1 MDPTQEM
8 NDAIALHL
16 GRLLIENTALKIQQ
30 TRLQKALEEARK
42 PADVPADLPKEA
54 HE

>member
-30 TRLQKALEEARK
+30 TRLQRALEEAKK
-42 PADVPADLPKEA
+42 PTAEPEPNRDE
-54 HE
+54 